1 MVVLVPSV
9 VWFYYSNSSK
19 YGENNVMY
27 KTWAWINHAIN
38 EATTTAGM
46 PEVLSGCAEYHE
58 LLMPPAEHMDRD
70 KKAMVA
76 LEGGL
81 RGFMQRPK
89 YQHILVVKGNYL
101 VHAHCTRTEL
111 PEFFQGQ
118 LEAVLRGSKN
128 LMKAFVDQCQ
138 QRMWMGPAMEV
149 IRFNQMI
156 TQGMWLK
163 STNSQLLQLPNF
175 TKVQVKDAAKVMSGE
190 DERDPF
196 LQSWALSGLS
206 ALTQPL
212 LFSPLGSE
220 SIEKFLSL
228 DLDTKTSALSSLPPP
243 QKADVILACDIIPR
257 ISVTISTFVEDD
269 EDQKI
274 YANDL
279 ITVRV
284 KVDRL
289 NLKEGENAGLVHAPR
304 FPEPRKETW
313 WVILATKDGKIVSIE
328 NVAKKEKVRM
338 SEENYR
344 EGHSLGRRNLLT
356 SQTPLPPH
364 VVPRF
369 STTISSSWLPL
380 RVPTT

>member
-1 MVVLVPSV
+1 MILLSYLFGMVVLVPSV

-243 QKADVILACDIIPR
+243 SILVLEDSYAAHKVGAWAVVLVPR
-257 ISVTISTFVEDD
+257 ELELPGAEV
-269 EDQKI
+269 
-274 YANDL
+274 
-279 ITVRV
+279 
-284 KVDRL
+284 
-289 NLKEGENAGLVHAPR
+289 EGEDVHGVAVLVG
-304 FPEPRKETW
+304 
-313 WVILATKDGKIVSIE
+313 DD
-328 NVAKKEKVRM
+328 
-338 SEENYR
+338 
-344 EGHSLGRRNLLT
+344 
-356 SQTPLPPH
+356 
-364 VVPRF
+364 
-369 STTISSSWLPL
+369 
-380 RVPTT
+380 